1 MPFRIME
8 RSAVQGAS
16 AAGATSIDKA
26 LEVCEALATA
36 QGGYALAEVARLVKL
51 PRPTVHRL
59 LAVLKRRGFVRQDE
73 ETGRY
78 ALTLKMLDL
87 SFRLLGRS
95 ELRLHAYPVLRAYV
109 LRSGDRGFIAIPAA
123 GEVTYLWSTGPDEVA
138 MHTVYGRE
146 MPGHCA
152 VYLDATQGTRRLS
165 CLRLAAAA
173 DVGRADTVVKRFGPA
188 AAGDGHR
195 LNCTCAPVHDYTGRE
210 VARVGLFGHAKDDD
224 VLGRAWDRDA
234 WELARLIS
242 VRLGYVPAATL
253 GASA

>member
-1 MPFRIME
+1 MTRVRE
-8 RSAVQGAS
+8 GAP
-16 AAGATSIDKA
+16 AAGASSIDKA
-26 LEVCEALATA
+26 LEVCEALATSQA
-36 QGGYALAEVARLVKL
+36 GLALAEVARLVKL

-73 ETGRY
+73 DTGRY
-78 ALTLKMLDL
+78 GLTLKMLDL

-138 MHTVYGRE
+138 MHTVYGRD

-152 VYLDATQGTRRLS
+152 LYFDTAQGTRRLS
-165 CLRLAAAA
+165 CLRLASAA
-173 DVGRADTVVKRFGPA
+173 DVGAADEVVRRLGLLGV
-188 AAGDGHR
+188 AGDGHR

-210 VARVGLFGHAKDDD
+210 VARVGLFGHGKDDR
-224 VLGRAWDRDA
+224 VLGRTWNRDA

-242 VRLGYVPAATL
+242 IRLGYIPAATL
-253 GASA
+253 GVTA